1 MAKILN
7 RPMFRRGGSANE
19 GVMHGLV
26 DRRGYANGTPGME
39 DVRSYMNLVKS
50 FAGPAPDPVPE
61 LLVTGGLNVLSGQH
75 AGGGTLANI
84 AGSFKKPTETLFA
97 AKRAE
102 RSQDMALAMQA
113 YENLSKDEKI
123 MMEKR
128 AQLLVDQGLAKN
140 LAEALRMELY
150 RKTEDPRLARERKI
164 EEGIAVYRKGGEF
177 ERDSAAI
184 AEAKA
189 TFDVDRKT
197 IVDNNPDLE
206 FDPYD
211 PFFAP
216 DRKSYI
222 VGAVYYNPGLDQYL
236 RYDGPDASPSLVDI
250 TETIVK

>member
-1 MAKILN
+1 
-7 RPMFRRGGSANE
+7 MFRKGGSANE
-19 GVMHGLV
+19 GIMHGLV
-26 DRRGYANGTPGME
+26 DRKGYANGTPGME

-84 AGSFKKPTETLFA
+84 AGSFKKPTETFFA

-102 RSQDMALAMQA
+102 RAQDTALAMQA

-150 RKTEDPRLARERKI
+150 RKTEDPGMARTRRI
-164 EEGIAVYRKGGEF
+164 EERTGEYTKGTF
-177 ERDSAAI
+177 PDSHAI
-184 AEAKA
+184 ATAKA
-189 TFDVDRKT
+189 TFDIDRPT
-197 IVDNNPDLE
+197 ITANNPDLD
-206 FDPYD
+206 FDPID
-211 PFFAP
+211 PFI
-216 DRKSYI
+216 DVEGKRTSYRA
-222 VGAVYYNPGLDQYL
+222 GAIYFNPADGTYM
-236 RYDGPDASPSLVDI
+236 RFDGPSVETDWTDI
-250 TETIVK
+250 SEIIK

>member
-1 MAKILN
+1 MARVLN
-7 RPMFRRGGSANE
+7 RPMFRKGGSANE
-19 GVMHGLV
+19 GIMHGLV
-26 DRRGYANGTPGME
+26 DRKGYANGTPGME

-84 AGSFKKPTETLFA
+84 AGSFKKPTETFFA

-102 RSQDMALAMQA
+102 RAQDTALAMQA

-150 RKTEDPRLARERKI
+150 RKTEDPGMARTRRI
-164 EEGIAVYRKGGEF
+164 EERTGEYTKGTF
-177 ERDSAAI
+177 PDSHAI
-184 AEAKA
+184 ATAKA
-189 TFDVDRKT
+189 TFDIDRPT
-197 IVDNNPDLE
+197 ITANNPDLD
-206 FDPYD
+206 FDPID
-211 PFFAP
+211 PFI
-216 DRKSYI
+216 DVEGKRTSYRA
-222 VGAVYYNPGLDQYL
+222 GAIYFNPADGTYM
-236 RYDGPDASPSLVDI
+236 RFDGPSVETDWTDI
-250 TETIVK
+250 SEIIK

>member
-1 MAKILN
+1 MARVLN
-7 RPMFRRGGSANE
+7 RPMFRKGGSANE
-19 GVMHGLV
+19 GIMHGLV
-26 DRRGYANGTPGME
+26 DRKGYANGTPGME

-84 AGSFKKPTETLFA
+84 AGSFKKPTETFFA

-102 RSQDMALAMQA
+102 RAQDTALAMQA

-150 RKTEDPRLARERKI
+150 RKTEDPGMARTRRI
-164 EEGIAVYRKGGEF
+164 EERTGEYTKGTF
-177 ERDSAAI
+177 PDSYAI
-184 AEAKA
+184 GQAKA
-189 TFDVDRKT
+189 TFDIDRPT
-197 IVDNNPDLE
+197 ITANNPDLN
-206 FDPYD
+206 FDPVD
-211 PFFAP
+211 PFIDVAGK
-216 DRKSYI
+216 RTNYTS
-222 VGAVYYNPGLDQYL
+222 GSVYYNPANGKYY
-236 RYDGPDASPSLVDI
+236 RYDGPDAEPKFVDI
-250 TETIVK
+250 SETIK

>member
-1 MAKILN
+1 MARVLN

-19 GVMHGLV
+19 GIMHGLV

-61 LLVTGGLNVLSGQH
+61 LLVSGGLNLMSGQS

-102 RSQDMALAMQA
+102 RTQDIALAMQA

-128 AQLLVDQGLAKN
+128 AQLLVDQGIAKN
-140 LAEALRMELY
+140 LAEGLKMELY
-150 RKTEDPRLARERKI
+150 RKTEDPGMARTRKI
-164 EEGIAVYRKGGEF
+164 EERTEDYTGGTF
-177 ERDSAAI
+177 PDSHAI
-184 AEAKA
+184 GTAKA
-189 TFDVDRKT
+189 TFDIDRPT
-197 IVDNNPDLE
+197 VVANNPDLE
-206 FDPYD
+206 FDPID
-211 PFFAP
+211 PFIDVAGK
-216 DRKSYI
+216 RTSYTP
-222 VGAVYYNPGLDQYL
+222 GSVYYNPADGNYY
-236 RYDGPDASPSLVDI
+236 RYDGPDAEPKFVDI
-250 TETIVK
+250 SETIK